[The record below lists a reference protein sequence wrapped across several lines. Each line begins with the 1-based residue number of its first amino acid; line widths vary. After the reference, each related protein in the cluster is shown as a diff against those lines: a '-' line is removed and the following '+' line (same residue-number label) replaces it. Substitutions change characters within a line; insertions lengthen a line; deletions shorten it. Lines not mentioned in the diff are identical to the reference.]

1 MSYAEIESELE
12 VMTVPEKLRLM
23 EALWVNL
30 SRPAAGLE
38 SPAWH
43 EDVLKEREALV
54 KAGKATFVDWETA
67 KQELRARLK

>member
-1 MSYAEIESELE
+1 MSYAQIESELE

-30 SRPAAGLE
+30 SRPEAALE

-43 EDVLKEREALV
+43 ADVLKEREALV
-54 KAGKATFVDWETA
+54 KAGKATFVAWETA